1 MPPLPLTG
9 TDLTID
15 NVIEVARGRREVAL
29 DPQAADRMRASRAV
43 IDRLVDEGATVYGV
57 TTGFG
62 DLADVRLYRGA
73 LSAEKVLELASQRP

>member
-29 DPQAADRMRASRAV
+29 DPEAAERMRASRAV

-62 DLADVRLYRGA
+62 DLADVRIDAADTVA
-73 LSAEKVLELASQRP
+73 L